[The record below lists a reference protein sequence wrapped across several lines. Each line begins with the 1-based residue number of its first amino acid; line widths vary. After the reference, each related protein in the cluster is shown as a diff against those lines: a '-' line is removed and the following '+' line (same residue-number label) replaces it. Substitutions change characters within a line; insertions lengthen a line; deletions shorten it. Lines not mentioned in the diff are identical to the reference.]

1 MLIGHEKIISVL
13 VKMLAL
19 IDSPSR
25 FRIPHAFLFYGPE
38 SVGKRTVADAFL
50 QGLLCDGREFGGC
63 LPVQTGLP
71 ARAGAGC
78 AVCFERTQLGQSR
91 DFLEIAPN
99 ENTVI
104 SIDKIRRVSA
114 FLSRKPGIAS
124 MKAVLIDQAD
134 CMTDE
139 ASAAFLKTLEEP
151 PGHSVL
157 VLVTDLP
164 GEIAETICS
173 RLAPIRFSLVP
184 DDEMSVFS
192 DNIIK
197 LADGKPGFAKKLAGD
212 SDLLD
217 YFEKLF
223 ARAGLMLEASDAQK
237 IIFAGE
243 IAKDPMV
250 LEKGLGYLLDI
261 LRQRFSAADSA
272 GRRASGKNARL
283 ILNAFLTAK
292 VAGSGARLS
301 LENALLNFSRIS
313 NF

>member
-1 MLIGHEKIISVL
+1 MKTTIIGHSRILSVL
-13 VKMLAL
+13 RAMMKRSATALA
-19 IDSPSR
+19 
-25 FRIPHAFLFYGPE
+25 HAFLFHGTE

-50 QGLLCDGREFGGC
+50 QGLLCDEREFGGC
-63 LPVQTGLP
+63 LPAQTGLS

-78 AVCFERTQLGQSR
+78 AVCFERTQLGQNR

-99 ENTVI
+99 ENNVI
-104 SIDKIRRVSA
+104 SIDEIRRVSA

-134 CMTDE
+134 RMTDE

-157 VLVTDLP
+157 VLVTDRP
-164 GEIAETICS
+164 GEIAETIRS

-184 DDEMSVFS
+184 ENEMSVFP
-192 DNIIK
+192 DNIRK
-197 LADGKPGFAKKLAGD
+197 LSGGKPGFAKKLVGD
-212 SDLLD
+212 RDLLD
-217 YFEKLF
+217 HFEKLF
-223 ARAGLMLEASDAQK
+223 ARAGSMLEASDAQK
-237 IIFAGE
+237 MIFVGE
-243 IAKDPMV
+243 IVKDPIV

-272 GRRASGKNARL
+272 SRRASGKNARL
-283 ILNAFLTAK
+283 ILNAFLTVK

-301 LENALLNFSRIS
+301 LENALLGFEPI
-313 NF
+313 